1 MSASVGSIVSSPAW
15 IAVPGRAGNWT
26 RAWAAMV
33 RNARTRRELKSMD
46 DRMLADIGI
55 DRAQA
60 RVEADRMPWEFGVV
74 PPAR

>member
-1 MSASVGSIVSSPAW
+1 MSASVGSIVSSPGW
-15 IAVPGRAGNWT
+15 IAVPGRAGNWM

>member
-1 MSASVGSIVSSPAW
+1 
-15 IAVPGRAGNWT
+15 
-26 RAWAAMV
+26 MV

>member
-1 MSASVGSIVSSPAW
+1 MSVSVVSTVSSAAW
-15 IAVPGRAGNWT
+15 IAVPGRAVNWA
-26 RAWAAMV
+26 RAWAVMV
-33 RNARTRRELKSMD
+33 RNARTRRELAGMD